1 MAETLKIKHTDVWDL
16 TSFSLVESSRVFGG
30 KLLALY

>member
-1 MAETLKIKHTDVWDL
+1 MAKTLKIRPTDFWDL
-16 TSFSLVESSRVFGG
+16 TSFSLVDGSQVFGG